1 MYSRAA
7 KIFLAGIV
15 VILQMACATPSFLKH
30 EQVQRHPEGLKVGD
44 IIVTS
49 TGEVVSHDALMT
61 ELARARIVYVGE
73 THSSLEDHQVQLQ
86 ILRGLYSRNPSL
98 ILALEMFPR
107 EVQPLLDEY
116 GKGLISEETFLKEV
130 RWDQIWG
137 YPFALYRGILNW
149 ARDRHIRIVGLNAP
163 NEIVRKV
170 AHSGLAS
177 LRASERDRVARD
189 FHLDDSKHQA
199 YVRRQY
205 DQHQRDNLSDFNR
218 FFEAQLAWEETMAE
232 TLAQILSSSNATEQI
247 VVLIGKG
254 HISDQ
259 VGVPELTYERAADPY
274 RTVAPIPI
282 NYPGRTA
289 DPRIADF
296 VWLTDRPASM
306 HRARLGVKFRP
317 LPSNKGLEI
326 LDVLPGGPAAKAG
339 IKKGDILYLLDGK
352 PATNLEEVRRG
363 LGNKLIHEL
372 GLRRDN
378 REFSVT
384 VTLSP

>member
-1 MYSRAA
+1 
-7 KIFLAGIV
+7 
-15 VILQMACATPSFLKH
+15 
-30 EQVQRHPEGLKVGD
+30 
-44 IIVTS
+44 
-49 TGEVVSHDALMT
+49 
-61 ELARARIVYVGE
+61 
-73 THSSLEDHQVQLQ
+73 
-86 ILRGLYSRNPSL
+86 
-98 ILALEMFPR
+98 
-107 EVQPLLDEY
+107 
-116 GKGLISEETFLKEV
+116 
-130 RWDQIWG
+130 
-137 YPFALYRGILNW
+137 
-149 ARDRHIRIVGLNAP
+149 
-163 NEIVRKV
+163 
-170 AHSGLAS
+170 
-177 LRASERDRVARD
+177 
-189 FHLDDSKHQA
+189 
-199 YVRRQY
+199 
-205 DQHQRDNLSDFNR
+205 
-218 FFEAQLAWEETMAE
+218 MAE